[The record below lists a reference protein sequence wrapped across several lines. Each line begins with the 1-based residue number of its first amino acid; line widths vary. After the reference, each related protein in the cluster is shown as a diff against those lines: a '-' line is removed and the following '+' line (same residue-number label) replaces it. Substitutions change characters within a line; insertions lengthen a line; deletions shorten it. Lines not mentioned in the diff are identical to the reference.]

1 MDHRKS
7 DIPAGAATFGLE
19 KTVGKD
25 GSRLFPV
32 LDSQARAAP
41 DAEAIKAAF
50 DKMMRGLAHGS
61 GDQTYAGYRA
71 LYEVGHAVVPELEQ
85 RIMQADWNTVSR
97 TDTTRMQTALV
108 TLLHDI
114 DEARSRDV
122 IDRLLHAGCHP
133 SLRGVLN
140 SIRRYDSSGFWVHD
154 IRGLRV
160 LVSREIDESE
170 DVFAHLDLWL
180 ASVPIEDLAGI
191 MRLHVVRSPPEAD
204 YAGQYMPILSTITV
218 IWEEPV
224 FGGRILERLVRFGVE
239 KTLYHEIGHHVHRH
253 SFGRQPEQE
262 KEADRYAAARMRAN
276 YPWLAGVAGVIRR
289 LLPAGFCRRQ
299 PRIRDT

>member
-1 MDHRKS
+1 MDRRKS
-7 DIPAGAATFGLE
+7 DIPAGGATFGIE
-19 KTVGKD
+19 KAVGED

-41 DAEAIKAAF
+41 DAEAVKAAF
-50 DKMMRGLAHGS
+50 DRMMRGLAHGS
-61 GDQTYAGYRA
+61 GERIYSGYRA
-71 LYEVGHAVVPELEQ
+71 LYEFGHAVVPELER

-97 TDTTRMQTALV
+97 PDATRMQTALV

-122 IDRLLHAGCHP
+122 IDHVLQAGCHP

-140 SIRRYDSSGFWVHD
+140 SIRRYDSSGFRIHD

-170 DVFAHLDLWL
+170 DVPAYLDRWL
-180 ASVPIEDLAGI
+180 ASVPPEDLAGV
-191 MRLHVVRSPPEAD
+191 MRLHIVRSPPEAD

-224 FGGRILERLVRFGVE
+224 FAGGMLERLVRFGIE

-253 SFGRQPEQE
+253 SFGQQPEQE
-262 KEADRYAAARMRAN
+262 KEADRYAAARMSAN
-276 YPWLAGVAGVIRR
+276 YPWLAGVVGAIRC
-289 LLPAGFCRRQ
+289 LLPAGFCRGQ
-299 PRIRDT
+299 PRI